1 MYQIT
6 DKKDNWDVNGTQR
19 ARLTELYGLCENVKF
34 VDAEIVNM
42 FLFSTLLKHIINK
55 EKHSDC

>member
-42 FLFSTLLKHIINK
+42 LLF
-55 EKHSDC
+55 